1 MYIGVLILMNILM
14 TIVEWRLFQQSIW
27 IKIGCF
33 CLLLGVFML
42 QIFLVSPWIAY
53 GMVVVL
59 LLLQIAGYKRVNKHV
74 DWDKVTM
81 AANYKVWNMPI
92 VSQVTKVSFKKERKF
107 SIWQQ
112 RTFWKQSFSFQKD
125 TLYHRLWYIY
135 LE

>member
-1 MYIGVLILMNILM
+1 
-14 TIVEWRLFQQSIW
+14 
-27 IKIGCF
+27 
-33 CLLLGVFML
+33 LLLGVFML

-135 LE
+135 LEKNMKYIFQIIAVLLLLNVVLGFIKSWLF